1 MSAKMILLAA
11 GMGTRLLPY
20 TENRPKCMV
29 EFNEKPI
36 LKYTLEAARECGLT
50 DISVVTGYKE
60 EVIQDEGLKKYYNP
74 NFATT
79 NMVNSLF
86 CALSELNDEQDII
99 ISYSDIIYN
108 SKLLQ
113 ELLDSRDKLTIVVD
127 KKWEKLWRLR
137 LGDNI
142 LSDAE
147 TLKLNENGHITE
159 LGKKTDSLDNINGQ
173 YIGLLKISKTS
184 INKIV
189 EYYSNLNRDIH
200 YDGKNFDNMYMTSF
214 LQNIIDNLISAKALL
229 TNGGWIE
236 IDSVDDLDS
245 YNSNKPF
252 IDKYLAREV

>member
-1 MSAKMILLAA
+1 MSTKMIILAA
-11 GMGTRLLPY
+11 GMGTRLHPY
-20 TENRPKCMV
+20 TEDRPKCMV

-36 LKYTLEAARECGLT
+36 IEYILEAASECGLT

-60 EVIQDEGLKKYYNP
+60 ESIQDDGFKKYHNP

-113 ELLDSRDKLTIVVD
+113 ELIDSKDDLTIVVD

-147 TLKLNENGHITE
+147 TLKLNESGHITE

-189 EYYSNLNRDIH
+189 DYYSNLNRDIL
-200 YDGKNFDNMYMTSF
+200 YDGKDFDNMYMTSF
-214 LQNIIDNLISAKALL
+214 VQNIIDNLISAKALM

-236 IDSVDDLDS
+236 IDSVADLDS

-252 IDKYLAREV
+252 IIKYLRREV